1 MKKQPIRPFFAG
13 VLTALLCFGIVSSA
27 LAASGQVTFNAVN
40 VTVNGEAV
48 CYKGDYMELESGEK
62 VPSSI
67 LYVDETGGGTTYL
80 PVASLAKALE
90 VRCDWIPEVKTVML
104 GNGEHLMIDPDV
116 YTKILA
122 NQWLV
127 DGKYPVNEKG
137 ETYGPETLS
146 DVVGTPPDL
155 IQAVATNGAEGYI
168 RYDDMYGF
176 LREEDGVQPEIIP
189 VYDLDGNQIGE
200 FKIGG

>member
-168 RYDDMYGF
+168 RHDDMYGF

>member
-1 MKKQPIRPFFAG
+1 MKKQNVRSFFAG
-13 VLTALLCFGIVSSA
+13 VVTALLCFGIISSA
-27 LAASGQVTFNAVN
+27 LAASGQVIFNAVN
-40 VTVNGEAV
+40 ITANGDAI
-48 CYKGDYMELESGEK
+48 CYKGDYMELESGQK

-80 PVASLAKALE
+80 PVASLSKALE
-90 VRCDWIPEVKTVML
+90 VRCDWTPELKTVML
-104 GNGEHLMIDPDV
+104 GNGEHLTINPDV

-122 NQWLV
+122 DLWLV

-137 ETYGPETLS
+137 ETYGPDILS
-146 DVVGTPPDL
+146 DIVGTPPDL

-176 LREEDGVQPEIIP
+176 LQEEDGVQPDIIP
-189 VYDLDGNQIGE
+189 VYDLEGNQIGE
-200 FKIGG
+200 FKIGE

>member
-176 LREEDGVQPEIIP
+176 LREENGVQPEIIP
-189 VYDLDGNQIGE
+189 VYDLKGNQIGE

>member
-116 YTKILA
+116 YTKVLA

>member
-1 MKKQPIRPFFAG
+1 MKKQTIRPFFAG
-13 VLTALLCFGIVSSA
+13 VLTTFLCFGIVSGA

-104 GNGEHLMIDPDV
+104 GSGEHLMIDPEV

-122 NQWLV
+122 DLWLV

-200 FKIGG
+200 FKIGE

>member
-1 MKKQPIRPFFAG
+1 MSKNNMRSFCTGA
-13 VLTALLCFGIVSSA
+13 LTTLLCFGFISGA
-27 LAASGQVTFNAVN
+27 LAFSGQVTFNAVN

-48 CYKGDYMELESGEK
+48 CYKGDFIELDSGEK

-137 ETYGPETLS
+137 ETYGPDFLS
-146 DVVGTPPDL
+146 EITGNLPDL
-155 IQAVATNGAEGYI
+155 MPAVATNGAEGYI

>member
-1 MKKQPIRPFFAG
+1 
-13 VLTALLCFGIVSSA
+13 
-27 LAASGQVTFNAVN
+27 
-40 VTVNGEAV
+40 
-48 CYKGDYMELESGEK
+48 MELESGEK

-90 VRCDWIPEVKTVML
+90 VRCDWIPEVKTDML

>member
-13 VLTALLCFGIVSSA
+13 VLTALLCVGIVSSA

-127 DGKYPVNEKG
+127 DGKQPVNEKG

-155 IQAVATNGAEGYI
+155 IQAVATNGAEGDI

-176 LREEDGVQPEIIP
+176 LREENGVQPEIIP
-189 VYDLDGNQIGE
+189 VYDLEGNQIGE

>member
-176 LREEDGVQPEIIP
+176 LREEDGVQPES
-189 VYDLDGNQIGE
+189 L
-200 FKIGG
+200 FKIF

>member
-13 VLTALLCFGIVSSA
+13 VLTALLCVGIVSSA

-137 ETYGPETLS
+137 
-146 DVVGTPPDL
+146 
-155 IQAVATNGAEGYI
+155 
-168 RYDDMYGF
+168 
-176 LREEDGVQPEIIP
+176 
-189 VYDLDGNQIGE
+189 
-200 FKIGG
+200 

>member
-1 MKKQPIRPFFAG
+1 MNKQNVRPFFAG
-13 VLTALLCFGIVSSA
+13 VLTALLCIGIISSA

-40 VTVNGEAV
+40 ITANGEAV

-146 DVVGTPPDL
+146 DVVGAPPDL

>member
-1 MKKQPIRPFFAG
+1 MSKNNMRSFCTGA
-13 VLTALLCFGIVSSA
+13 LTTLLCFGFISGA
-27 LAASGQVTFNAVN
+27 LAFSGQVTFNAVN

-48 CYKGDYMELESGEK
+48 CYKGDFIELDSGEK

-80 PVASLAKALE
+80 PVASLAKAL
-90 VRCDWIPEVKTVML
+90 DVKCTWDSDYKIVAL
-104 GNGEHLMIDPDV
+104 GEGFSSD
-116 YTKILA
+116 TFTQILA
-122 NQWLV
+122 NKWLV

-137 ETYGPETLS
+137 ETYGPDFLS
-146 DVVGTPPDL
+146 EITGNLPDL
-155 IQAVATNGAEGYI
+155 MPAVATNGAEGYI

-176 LREEDGVQPEIIP
+176 LREENGVQPEIIP
-189 VYDLDGNQIGE
+189 VYDLEGNQIGE

>member
-176 LREEDGVQPEIIP
+176 LREEGGVQPEIIP

>member
-1 MKKQPIRPFFAG
+1 MKKQTIRPFFAG
-13 VLTALLCFGIVSSA
+13 VLITLLCFGIVSGA

-80 PVASLAKALE
+80 PVASLAKALD
-90 VRCDWIPEVKTVML
+90 VDCTWDSWIKTVVIGEKLSMDVWEQML
-104 GNGEHLMIDPDV
+104 ASL
-116 YTKILA
+116 
-122 NQWLV
+122 WLV

-137 ETYGPETLS
+137 ETYGPGNIS
-146 DVVGTPPDL
+146 DIAGSSPDL

-176 LREEDGVQPEIIP
+176 LQEEDGVQPEIIP
-189 VYDLDGNQIGE
+189 VYDLEGNQIGE
-200 FKIGG
+200 FKIGE

>member
-1 MKKQPIRPFFAG
+1 MKKQPIRPFFVG

>member
-13 VLTALLCFGIVSSA
+13 VLTALLCVGIVSSA